1 MKIEKVFNT
10 MKFVFITIF
19 SLVLVFSAVLVTVL
33 NAYKPVVKAYIN
45 QEFIGYFSTQQQFD
59 EIYNDLVI
67 EKSNIDSDVKVYLDS
82 EPTFETSYIRDSLLE
97 KQNVYTNLRSQ
108 IKTEYTIYDVVV
120 DNENKMTFANQD
132 DANKYADDL
141 KTQVKKIDVEVK
153 EEKAAEVKEFTTSQQ
168 AEEITKEIVGKNTTN
183 NNANTKDVVANN
195 INLASSEDGIWP
207 TIAHYI
213 SSPYGWR
220 WGTIHTGTDIAG
232 RGGDPIYAYKSGTVT
247 YSGWAKSY
255 GNIVKIDHGKGI
267 STWYAHCSKL
277 LVKAGQKVTQGQ
289 TIALMGSTGFSTG
302 NHLHFEVRING
313 VHVNSYPYIQGK

>member
-1 MKIEKVFNT
+1 MKKGKIFNT
-10 MKFVFITIF
+10 VKFIFSSIF
-19 SLVLVFSAVLVTVL
+19 SLVLMFSAVLVTVL

-45 QEFIGYFSTQQQFD
+45 QEFIGYFSTQQHFD
-59 EIYNDLVI
+59 EVYNELVI
-67 EKSNIDSDVKVYLDS
+67 EKQNIDTDVKVYLES
-82 EPTFETSYIRDSLLE
+82 EPTFETSYVRDSLLE
-97 KQNVYTNLRSQ
+97 KQNIYTNLRSQ
-108 IKTEYTIYDVVV
+108 IKTEYTIYNVVV

-132 DANKYADDL
+132 EADKYSENL
-141 KTQVKKIDVEVK
+141 KSQVKKIDVKVK
-153 EEKAAEVKEFTTSQQ
+153 QEKMSEVKEFTTYEQ
-168 AEEITKEIVGKNTTN
+168 AESITKDIVGKNNDISNSN
-183 NNANTKDVVANN
+183 NEVATSTQN
-195 INLASSEDGIWP
+195 IALQENGIWP
-207 TIAHYI
+207 TKAHYI

-232 RGGDPIYAYKSGTVT
+232 RAGDPIYAYKSGVVT

-267 STWYAHCSKL
+267 STWYAHNSKL

-313 VHVNSYPYIQGK
+313 IHVNSYPYIQGK